1 MDPSVNSIF
10 LNGSESKICQKMH
23 TNHPDQCGST
33 LSTKPLRRIFSF
45 ITLNCIQLRNVH
57 KSSGNGSKFGINC
70 NDPVSVEI
78 LIGIPKYYY
87 LFTQIKQ

>member
-1 MDPSVNSIF
+1 MEPSVNSIF
-10 LNGSESKICQKMH
+10 LNGSESKVCQIMH

-33 LSTKPLRRIFSF
+33 LSTKPLKRLFSF

-57 KSSGNGSKFGINC
+57 KSSGNGSKFGKNC
-70 NDPVSVEI
+70 NDPVLVEI
-78 LIGIPKYYY
+78 LIGMPKYYY